1 MSSRDKLSYIIEKSR
16 HIIDSLPGLILIKD
30 VDSVYMD
37 CNEEFS
43 SMMKIDKSN
52 IIGHTDYDLPWET
65 YAKVYQSYDKETMQN
80 TSLTTLVPL
89 LIRDGSMLTS
99 RTYKKPILDEDG
111 EVVGILGQ
119 ANILVDNVLSKSLYN
134 TNQLDKKTTALSGY
148 SPKSYKISEY
158 HENFKLSKRESECLF
173 LMIRGKNSKEIGMF
187 LNISS
192 RTVEGHIENI
202 KLKFNC
208 NTKSELVAEA
218 IEKGLIDIIPKG
230 DILVHLYNNSD
241 KWQSLF

>member
-1 MSSRDKLSYIIEKSR
+1 MSSRDKLCNIIEKSR

-37 CNEEFS
+37 CNDEFS
-43 SMMKIDKSN
+43 AMMKMKKSN
-52 IIGHTDYDLPWET
+52 IISHSDYDFPWET
-65 YAKVYQSYDKETMQN
+65 YAPVYQQYDKDTLAN

-89 LIRDGSMLTS
+89 LISDGTILTS
-99 RTYKKPILDEDG
+99 RTYKKPILDEEG
-111 EVVGILGQ
+111 NAVGILGQ
-119 ANILVDNVLSKSLYN
+119 ANILVDNVLSKSLYD
-134 TNQLDKKTTALSGY
+134 TNQLDKKQTALSGY
-148 SPKSYKISEY
+148 SPKSYKVADY
-158 HENFKLSKRESECLF
+158 HEHFKLSKRESECLF
-173 LMIRGKNSKEIGMF
+173 LMIRGKNSKEIGLF

-230 DILVHLYNNSD
+230 DILVHLYNNSS